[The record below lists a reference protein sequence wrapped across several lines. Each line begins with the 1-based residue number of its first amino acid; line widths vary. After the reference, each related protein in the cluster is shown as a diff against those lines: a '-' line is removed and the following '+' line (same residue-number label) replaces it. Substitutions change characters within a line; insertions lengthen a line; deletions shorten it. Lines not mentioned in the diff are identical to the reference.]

1 MTTVVPIKGV
11 IVNNDDGWFYDYLE
25 MDYTSP
31 KQVQAILNQ
40 ARDDIEIEINS
51 QGGDVDSAS
60 EIYTMLSNY
69 KGNVVTKIVGLAAS
83 SASVIAM
90 AGDTVEIGKLG
101 QLMIH
106 RASAGVAG
114 NADDFSSGL
123 QMLNETDQAIAK
135 LYAEKTGTS
144 ADEMLELMKA
154 ETWIGADRAIE
165 LGLADS
171 LIGDNEKPKLAM
183 TASLSLTPN
192 ISNDAKAKLKL
203 AIENKQN
210 KENEATH
217 QDDQKS
223 NDMSL
228 LNAQIE
234 YLELKGSEL

>member
-1 MTTVVPIKGV
+1 MTVVPIKGT
-11 IVNNDDGWFYDYLE
+11 IISNNDAWIYDFLE

-31 KQVQAILNQ
+31 KKVQAILNQ
-40 ARDDIEIEINS
+40 AKDDIEIEINS
-51 QGGDVDSAS
+51 PGGDVDSAS
-60 EIYTMLSNY
+60 EIYTMLSQY
-69 KGNVVTKIVGLAAS
+69 QGNVTTKIVGLAAS

-90 AGDTVEIGKLG
+90 AGDTVQIGKLG

-106 RASAGVAG
+106 RASAEIAG
-114 NADDFSSGL
+114 NANDVASGL
-123 QMLNETDQAIAK
+123 QLLNETDKAIAK
-135 LYAEKTGTS
+135 LYAEKTGKS

-154 ETWIGADRAIE
+154 STWIGADRAIE

-171 LIGDNEKPKLAM
+171 IIGEDEKPKLAM
-183 TASLSLTPN
+183 AASLNLTPT
-192 ISNDAKAKLKL
+192 ISNDVKAKLKL